1 MKVEEI
7 TRTNE
12 NERHALVRSFLRLS
26 TDFQIEIMSTH
37 RKLLYK
43 LQQKYQDVEISTLSY
58 SALIIALQI
67 NKVNRENLK
76 KLNLSDM
83 SLDEIRDITSK
94 RAKVFLRKKFRKQ
107 TKRERL
113 LGYWAIVRTLK
124 NDEKYAFRDIEIYLE
139 KNHQFKVSYSTIAKL
154 WKIIENKKDEI
165 NG

>member
-1 MKVEEI
+1 MQVEKI

-12 NERHALVRSFLRLS
+12 DERHALVRLFSRLS
-26 TDFQIEIMSTH
+26 TDLQIEIMSTH

-43 LQQKYQDVEISTLSY
+43 LKQQYQDVEISTLSY
-58 SALIIALQI
+58 SALIITLQLD
-67 NKVNRENLK
+67 KVDREK
-76 KLNLSDM
+76 QKRLNVSDM

-94 RAKVFLRKKFRKQ
+94 SAKLFLQKQFRTQ
-107 TKRERL
+107 TKKEYL

-124 NDEKYAFRDIEIYLE
+124 IDEKMSFRQIKAYLKKHHRFE
-139 KNHQFKVSYSTIAKL
+139 VSYSTIAKL